1 MQQITTLSDEYKQ
14 NFKIELETGEK
25 VTFEFEYRPNQLGW
39 FFGFE
44 YKNFK
49 KSNIRLCTANNLLRG
64 YRNVL
69 PFGLAVTTTDGGEP
83 YGVEDFLS
91 EYCTLYLLEESD
103 VVAVEANLYVKA

>member
-14 NFKIELETGEK
+14 NFKIELESGEK

-44 YKNFK
+44 YKDFK
-49 KSNIRLCTANNLLRG
+49 KSNIRLSVADNILRG

-69 PFGLAVTTTDGGEP
+69 PFGLAVTTTDNNEP
-83 YGVEDFLS
+83 YGVADFLS
-91 EYCTLYLLEESD
+91 GYCTLYLLEESD
-103 VVAVEANLYVKA
+103 VVAVEANIYVKA

>member
-14 NFKIELETGEK
+14 NFKIELET
-25 VTFEFEYRPNQLGW
+25 EYRPNHLGW
-39 FFGFE
+39 FFFFE

-49 KSNIRLCTANNLLRG
+49 KSNIRLCTADNLLRG

-69 PFGLAVTTTDGGEP
+69 PFGLAVITTDGGEP

>member
-49 KSNIRLCTANNLLRG
+49 KSNIRFNTI
-64 YRNVL
+64 
-69 PFGLAVTTTDGGEP
+69 
-83 YGVEDFLS
+83 
-91 EYCTLYLLEESD
+91 
-103 VVAVEANLYVKA
+103 